1 MIELSPLE
9 KWSPN
14 DKHLE
19 INTIDAHTGGEPL
32 RIIING
38 FPKLN
43 GNSVLEK
50 RNHLAQ
56 EFDHLRKAI
65 MLEPR
70 GHADMYGAPYISAC
84 PLGSSIIAF
93 LK

>member
-1 MIELSPLE
+1 MIDLLQLE

-14 DKHLE
+14 DSRHV

-43 GNSVLEK
+43 GNTV
-50 RNHLAQ
+50 
-56 EFDHLRKAI
+56 
-65 MLEPR
+65 
-70 GHADMYGAPYISAC
+70 
-84 PLGSSIIAF
+84 
-93 LK
+93 